1 MKRLLLAAVLCACAQ
16 RRIPSVP
23 AADWQEYQ
31 TEHFILDT
39 DAGPEDARAMMGTF
53 ESLRAADLL
62 LLAGAHADYAGH
74 IRLFVPAEAAVFV
87 KLAPA
92 DYVAA
97 YYTHGVANSG
107 PVIVA
112 PAYYCLHLPQLVAHE
127 LAHAISYYI
136 YPQQKKWYAEGLA
149 QFVETLGRSPVRID
163 VPGRVS
169 DVSGAAGEI
178 LPKMN
183 GFIHGKVG
191 IMPAARLLNAAAA
204 DRDAKPETFY
214 DSSWLLYHWLW
225 NTQGRELGAFQ
236 KRLADGE
243 DWDDAW
249 GAAFPDLTASN
260 EQQMDSLFEDLKT
273 YRRNGRFKTA
283 MIEVQSEFAIVQRP
297 FPAWRLWVALLRK
310 DWPKD
315 EADRREQQLAE
326 LEKARADDPKNP
338 AVLLWLSSLKKTATV
353 ESARAIAQ
361 DAPGDFAGWL
371 GLATATADPAEK
383 EKALRQAVAT
393 GPDCATCNNNLAWL
407 LARDGRAKE
416 ALAYSNRAVDLAP
429 WNPSFLDTLAEVAV
443 ALSQCGK
450 AEKLQRRALRMAL
463 FVDRPPA
470 EYEARLASIR
480 KRCATAPTPNP
491 AHRP

>member
-1 MKRLLLAAVLCACAQ
+1 MKRLLLAVCLLACAQ

-23 AADWQEYQ
+23 AIEWQEYES
-31 TEHFILDT
+31 EHFILDT
-39 DAGPEDARAMMGTF
+39 DVSQEDAQTIMGTF

-62 LLAGAHADYAGH
+62 LLAGAHAEYAGH
-74 IRLFVPAEAAVFV
+74 IRLFVPAGGDVFTP
-87 KLAPA
+87 LAS
-92 DYVAA
+92 
-97 YYTHGVANSG
+97 ANSG
-107 PVIVA
+107 PIIVA

-163 VPGRVS
+163 VPGRVA

-191 IMPAARLLNAAAA
+191 IMPPARLLNAGAA

-249 GAAFPDLTASN
+249 RAAFPDLTTSN
-260 EQQMDSLFEDLKT
+260 EQQMASLYADLST
-273 YRRNGRFKTA
+273 YRRDGRFKTA
-283 MIEVQSEFAIVQRP
+283 LIEMQAEFAIVQRP
-297 FPAWRLWVALLRK
+297 FPARRLWVALLRK

-315 EADRREQQLAE
+315 EEERRRQQLEE

-338 AVLLWLSSLKKTATV
+338 SILLWLSSLKKKAGV

-361 DAPGDFAGWL
+361 DAPLDYAGWL
-371 GLATATADPAEK
+371 GLAAATADPAEE
-383 EKALRQAVAT
+383 EKALRQAVAV

-429 WNPSFLDTLAEVAV
+429 WNPSHLDTLAEVAV
-443 ALSQCGK
+443 GLGQCDK
-450 AEKLQRRALRMAL
+450 AEKLQRRALRMAV

-470 EYEARLASIR
+470 EYEARLAKLR
-480 KRCATAPTPNP
+480 ARCAAK
-491 AHRP
+491 